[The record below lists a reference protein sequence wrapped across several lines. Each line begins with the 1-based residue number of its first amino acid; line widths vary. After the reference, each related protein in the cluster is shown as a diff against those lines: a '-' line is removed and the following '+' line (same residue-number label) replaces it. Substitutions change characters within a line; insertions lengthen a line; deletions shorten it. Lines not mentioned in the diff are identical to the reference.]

1 MITTAT
7 QTTTDAL
14 NALRDAPDAA
24 AVNAGLEAAGSD
36 RWLCHCGVESSQWQ
50 PMRAAEVINWP
61 AGFAEARQ
69 TVIEAAIEDARWL

>member
-1 MITTAT
+1 MTTTAT
-7 QTTTDAL
+7 QSATDAL

-36 RWLCHCGVESSQWQ
+36 RWLCRCGAESTQWQ
-50 PMRAAEVINWP
+50 HMRLAEVDGWP

-69 TVIEAAIEDARWL
+69 TVVEAAIEDARWL